1 LREAL
6 AIREKILPPI
16 HPRAAYAREGLA
28 VSLGAALLEQPD
40 EGETY
45 LKRALPINQQIFGEN
60 SMQAAEV
67 FGHWAFLYGV
77 QKKEADQ
84 EASLKQQIAVLEKA
98 PGA

>member
-1 LREAL
+1 
-6 AIREKILPPI
+6 
-16 HPRAAYAREGLA
+16 
-28 VSLGAALLEQPD
+28 
-40 EGETY
+40 
-45 LKRALPINQQIFGEN
+45 LPINQQIFGEN

-67 FGHWAFLYGV
+67 FGHLAFLYGV

>member
-1 LREAL
+1 
-6 AIREKILPPI
+6 
-16 HPRAAYAREGLA
+16 
-28 VSLGAALLEQPD
+28 
-40 EGETY
+40 
-45 LKRALPINQQIFGEN
+45 LPINQQIFGEN